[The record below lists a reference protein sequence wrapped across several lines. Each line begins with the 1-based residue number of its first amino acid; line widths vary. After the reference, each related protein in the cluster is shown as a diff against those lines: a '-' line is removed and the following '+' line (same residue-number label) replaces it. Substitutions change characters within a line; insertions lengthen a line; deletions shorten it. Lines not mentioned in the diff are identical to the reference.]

1 MMFVIALSFMIFAG
15 CIFELMG
22 LLIVSQVEMTMG
34 GVDLYAT
41 STASVSSYLNEG
53 PITQFLKDQ
62 NSYDGGVVSYTYA
75 STDLNDLLKV
85 IAPNVQEIN

>member
-85 IAPNVQEIN
+85 IAPNV

>member
-41 STASVSSYLNEG
+41 SKASVSSYLNEG

-75 STDLNDLLKV
+75 STDLNELLKV
-85 IAPNVQEIN
+85 IAPNV

>member
-1 MMFVIALSFMIFAG
+1 MMFVIALSFMIFSG

-85 IAPNVQEIN
+85 IAPNV

>member
-62 NSYDGGVVSYTYA
+62 KTYDGGVVSYTYA

-85 IAPNVQEIN
+85 IAPNV